1 MHRQMMTTTILLL
14 TAALAGTARAQDPAP
29 ERVPLPTATAEA
41 PKGIRVARGAFM
53 AFRGEY
59 PNTTVAR
66 LKADLTAAVQASDA
80 AKTLAKDLGLSDQA
94 ARQAISASMPNGG
107 TRILVALTLAKDTPD
122 SRKAALKCLD
132 DLTERVVP
140 DIVQRWADQSNRQ
153 PLLALA
159 QAVDEHRKV
168 LEVATASAT
177 QQRHEVRDAAKVLDP
192 SPDAVRGAASRLDLE
207 KQRIS
212 LELAGQSARQKALEE
227 RVAKLSD
234 AATARLAKDPIADE
248 LQKIVELRADE
259 AATSEK
265 MYKSGTM
272 TQAELRAAQARAAE
286 AKARL
291 LERRET
297 VSKASGTDL
306 LGDLNKELIT
316 LTITIAE
323 NEARL
328 RYIDEQIAGLSRA
341 LELVDG
347 LDQRQAAAARAR
359 RQLDEAETQYQSLAR
374 QISTNPNFAV
384 SLQWSETDVEPAG
397 APAQPHGNGGGGLFG
412 GQQGG
417 H

>member
-1 MHRQMMTTTILLL
+1 MHRQMIATMLLL
-14 TAALAGTARAQDPAP
+14 AVTLTGAARAQAPAADTPPTTPAP
-29 ERVPLPTATAEA
+29 AETPRGLRVVRDGL
-41 PKGIRVARGAFM
+41 M
-53 AFRGEY
+53 AWRGEY
-59 PNTTVAR
+59 PNTTVSR
-66 LKADLTAAVQASDA
+66 LKADLVAAVSGSDA
-80 AKTLAKDLGLSDQA
+80 VKTLAKDLGLSEQA
-94 ARQAISASMPNGG
+94 ARRSLSVSMPNNEP
-107 TRILVALTLAKDTPD
+107 RIVLEMNLAQDTPND
-122 SRKAALKCLD
+122 RKAALKCLD
-132 DLTERVVP
+132 DLAEHVVP
-140 DIVQRWADQSNRQ
+140 DVVQRWADQSNRQ
-153 PLLALA
+153 PLLALG
-159 QAVDEHRKV
+159 QVVDERRKE
-168 LEVATASAT
+168 LEVATATVA

-192 SPDAVRGAASRLDLE
+192 SPDAVRGAASRLDQE

-248 LQKIVELRADE
+248 LQKIVQLRDDE

-297 VSKASGTDL
+297 VSKASGTEL

-328 RYIDEQIAGLSRA
+328 RFIDEQIAGLSRA

-347 LDQRQAAAARAR
+347 LEQRQAAVARAR
-359 RQLDEAETQYQSLAR
+359 RQLDDAETQLQSLAR
-374 QISTNPNFAV
+374 QVSTNPPFSI
-384 SLQWSETDVEPAG
+384 SLQWVDPVVQPAG
-397 APAQPHGNGGGGLFG
+397 APEQPRTGGGLFG
-412 GQQGG
+412 GNRAGQ
-417 H
+417 